1 MRLGQVLAVTAVAV
15 VIIGLLQIVQTSQ
28 ATTRTFEIQKL
39 EQEKLEV
46 GAQVRQLEAEVAGL
60 SSLAR
65 IEGEAKRLGLVKPQ
79 SVQAVEVNVPW
90 AGAALDRLPTR
101 FSPGEQQAEETGQDA
116 PWWRDLLGLLP
127 FN

>member
-1 MRLGQVLAVTAVAV
+1 

-28 ATTRTFEIQKL
+28 ATTATFEIQRL
-39 EQEKLEV
+39 EQEKLAV
-46 GAQVRQLEAEVAGL
+46 GAQVGQLEAEVASL

-79 SVQAVEVNVPW
+79 SVQAVEVNVPVEE
-90 AGAALDRLPTR
+90 AGLDQLPTR
-101 FSPGEQQAEETGQDA
+101 YSAEEQQAEETKQDTA
-116 PWWRDLLGLLP
+116 LWRDLLGLLP

>member
-1 MRLGQVLAVTAVAV
+1 MRLGPILAVTAFVI

-28 ATTRTFEIQKL
+28 ATTRTFAIQRL
-39 EQEKLEV
+39 EQEKLEI

-60 SSLAR
+60 SSIAR
-65 IEGEAKRLGLVKPQ
+65 IEGESKRLGLVKPE
-79 SVQAVEVNVPW
+79 SVQAVEVNVPEED
-90 AGAALDRLPTR
+90 AGLNQLPTR
-101 FSPGEQQAEETGQDA
+101 YSAEQQQTEETEQDA